1 MLPHTEAYAAYVRFD
16 YGCEDEEVVA
26 ADSDYSVDV
35 DEHEV
40 EDELGDD
47 ADNVTVE
54 EGKEVVG
61 IPHEDRSYRSEHA
74 VTNPQKISLHDLEA
88 VHLQ

>member
-1 MLPHTEAYAAYVRFD
+1 VRFD
-16 YGCEDEEVVA
+16 CGCEGGVVA
-26 ADSDYSVDV
+26 AEVDSDYNVDVDV

-40 EDELGDD
+40 EDELHDD

-74 VTNPQKISLHDLEA
+74 VTNPPKISLHDLEA
-88 VHLQ
+88 VLLQ